1 MNATIERIEKQQIQ
15 KGTPPFNIGDTV
27 QVFVKVIE
35 GDRERTQVFEGN
47 VIARRGRSIRETITV
62 RKIAYGVGVERIF
75 PIYSPSVQDIKVI
88 RQGRVRRAKLYYL
101 REKKGR
107 NMRIE
112 EKETFGRAGAATAK
126 AAAETGTKAG
136 TTGEG

>member
-15 KGTPPFNIGDTV
+15 KSIPPFHIGDTV

-47 VIARRGRSIRETITV
+47 VIARRGRNTRETITV

-75 PIYSPSVQDIKVI
+75 PIYSPVVQDIKVI

-101 REKKGR
+101 RGKKGR
-107 NMRIE
+107 DMRIE
-112 EKETFGRAGAATAK
+112 EKEAFGRAGAAKT
-126 AAAETGTKAG
+126 AAETGTKAG
-136 TTGEG
+136 TTGEE

>member
-15 KGTPPFNIGDTV
+15 KSIPPFNIGDTV

-47 VIARRGRSIRETITV
+47 VIARRGRNTRETITV

-75 PIYSPSVQDIKVI
+75 PIYSPFVQDIKVI

-101 REKKGR
+101 RGKKGR

-112 EKETFGRAGAATAK
+112 EKETFGRAGAAAAK
-126 AAAETGTKAG
+126 TVTETKAG
-136 TTGEG
+136 TTGEE

>member
-1 MNATIERIEKQQIQ
+1 M
-15 KGTPPFNIGDTV
+15 
-27 QVFVKVIE
+27 KVIE

-75 PIYSPSVQDIKVI
+75 PIYSPVVQDIKVI

-101 REKKGR
+101 RGKKGR

-112 EKETFGRAGAATAK
+112 EKETFGRAGAAAAK
-126 AAAETGTKAG
+126 TVTETKAG

>member
-15 KGTPPFNIGDTV
+15 KSPPPFNIGDTV

-47 VIARRGRSIRETITV
+47 VIARRGRNTRETITV

-75 PIYSPSVQDIKVI
+75 PIYSPIVQDIKVI

-101 REKKGR
+101 RGKKGR

-112 EKETFGRAGAATAK
+112 EKETFGRAGAGAAK
-126 AAAETGTKAG
+126 TTAETGTKAG

>member
-15 KGTPPFNIGDTV
+15 KSIPPFNIGDTV

-35 GDRERTQVFEGN
+35 GDRVRTQVFEGN
-47 VIARRGRSIRETITV
+47 VIARRGRNTRETITV

-75 PIYSPSVQDIKVI
+75 PIYSPVVQDIKVI

-101 REKKGR
+101 RGKKGR

-112 EKETFGRAGAATAK
+112 EKETFGRAGAAAAK
-126 AAAETGTKAG
+126 TVTETKAG
-136 TTGEG
+136 TTGEE

>member
-15 KGTPPFNIGDTV
+15 KSIPPFNIGDTV

-35 GDRERTQVFEGN
+35 GDRVRTQVFEGN
-47 VIARRGRSIRETITV
+47 VIARRGRNTRETITV

-75 PIYSPSVQDIKVI
+75 PIYSPVVQDIKVI

-101 REKKGR
+101 RGKKGR

-112 EKETFGRAGAATAK
+112 EKETFGRAS
-126 AAAETGTKAG
+126 AAAAKTVTETKAG
-136 TTGEG
+136 TTGEE

>member
-15 KGTPPFNIGDTV
+15 KSIPPFNIGDTV

-47 VIARRGRSIRETITV
+47 VIARRGRNTREMITV

-75 PIYSPSVQDIKVI
+75 PIYSPFVQDIKVI

-101 REKKGR
+101 RGKKGR

-112 EKETFGRAGAATAK
+112 EKETFGRTGAA
-126 AAAETGTKAG
+126 AAGTKTKAG

>member
-15 KGTPPFNIGDTV
+15 KSIPPFNIGDTV

-47 VIARRGRSIRETITV
+47 VIARRGRNTRETITV

-75 PIYSPSVQDIKVI
+75 PIYSPVVQDIKVI

-101 REKKGR
+101 RGKKGR

-112 EKETFGRAGAATAK
+112 EKETFGRAGAAAAK
-126 AAAETGTKAG
+126 TVTETKAG
-136 TTGEG
+136 TTGEE